1 MNLKPHSVYGFA
13 DHNDVKDAI
22 AKRLNSLNGNKD
34 VLYNTLQE
42 AVQTL
47 LEINEVVPVSSRH
60 RHLVANALERFA
72 NGTSNKNPHPES
84 TAA

>member
-13 DHNDVKDAI
+13 DDNDVRAEI
-22 AKRLNSLNGNKD
+22 TKRLNALNGNKD

-47 LEINEVVPVSSRH
+47 LEINNSIPVSSRH
-60 RHLVANALERFA
+60 RHLVAAALERFA
-72 NGTSNKNPHPES
+72 NGQSNKNTHPEPP
-84 TAA
+84 AA